1 MSPLIGTLAT
11 CASIVTFGA
20 TAQDWSVVELFNEWP
35 PAVGLIASLLLA
47 MCLLSCNLLAN
58 VVSPA
63 NDIAN
68 ICPSRISFR
77 FGAMITLVLAG
88 CTCPWVI
95 FSSAASFVTDFL
107 IGYSSVTGALLGIM
121 LADYFLVRR
130 QTLSLEELYDT
141 RAAGCRVCRSRR
153 GTPQAAAGSSPQRQP
168 SKAATYEIGSSPS
181 DLSTPLVAFSTDE
194 LSGPTGII
202 DDRSPPI
209 MASHHLSV
217 CGINL
222 IAVVAVLVPLLV
234 VGPGFVN
241 QLTPVAPPPSPNTSI
256 VTVTHSPLQSENPS
270 TCPDVWDVLYGI
282 SWFVTL
288 ALSVGIYTGGSILTQ
303 HLRRRRR

>member
-68 ICPSRISFR
+68 IYPSRISFR
-77 FGAMITLVLAG
+77 TGAMVTLVLAG
-88 CTCPWVI
+88 CTCPWII

-130 QTLSLEELYDT
+130 QTLSLAELYDT
-141 RAAGCRVCRSRR
+141 RAAGCRGCRRR
-153 GTPQAAAGSSPQRQP
+153 DSAELTETKPIEANYGVENSA
-168 SKAATYEIGSSPS
+168 S

-194 LSGPTGII
+194 PAGSVDAG
-202 DDRSPPI
+202 SPLLT
-209 MASHHLSV
+209 ASHHVSL

-222 IAVVAVLVPLLV
+222 VAVVAVLVPLLV

-241 QLTPVAPPPSPNTSI
+241 QLTPAPPSSPNASI
-256 VTVTHSPLQSENPS
+256 ATTQSPAQSFRSTPENPS

-288 ALSVGIYTGGSILTQ
+288 ALSVGIYTGGSMLTQ
-303 HLRRRRR
+303 HFRRR